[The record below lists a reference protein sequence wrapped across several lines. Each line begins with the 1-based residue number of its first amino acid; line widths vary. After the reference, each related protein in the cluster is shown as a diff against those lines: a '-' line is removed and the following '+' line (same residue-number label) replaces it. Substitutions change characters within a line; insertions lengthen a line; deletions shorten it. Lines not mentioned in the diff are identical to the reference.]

1 MVARVLG
8 RRRTS
13 VRRLIVIAF
22 AALTLGNAAPPAPT
36 CSHWISQTNG
46 MSWRVCTDAQGQR
59 YCEIKVARSDG

>member
-1 MVARVLG
+1 
-8 RRRTS
+8 